1 MRTFFNNGVNNGQA
15 QSRRTERGGMEVE
28 GGKVYVCSPTEKRLE
43 QLIRADS
50 WLAGSG
56 VKP

>member
-1 MRTFFNNGVNNGQA
+1 MARPRIKKQNRVGW
-15 QSRRTERGGMEVE
+15 RWKVE
-28 GGKVYVCSPTEKRLE
+28 KCVCVCSPTEKRLE
-43 QLIRADS
+43 QLVKADS

>member
-1 MRTFFNNGVNNGQA
+1 MSNGQA
-15 QSRRTERGGMEVE
+15 QNQKTEQGGMEVE
-28 GGKVYVCSPTEKRLE
+28 SGKVCVCVCSPTEKRLE
-43 QLIRADS
+43 QLVKADS